1 MEEFWRHTD
10 AEGLRGVQEKMIP
23 IIFWI
28 YLMKMV
34 HDPVGRQFLA
44 VGLLFAILQFVGM
57 WFICHMPIQE
67 KNER

>member
-1 MEEFWRHTD
+1 
-10 AEGLRGVQEKMIP
+10 MIP